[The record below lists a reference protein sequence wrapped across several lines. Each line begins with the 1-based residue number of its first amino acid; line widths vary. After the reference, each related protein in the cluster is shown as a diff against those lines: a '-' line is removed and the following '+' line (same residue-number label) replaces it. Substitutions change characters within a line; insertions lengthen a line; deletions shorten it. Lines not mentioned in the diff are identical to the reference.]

1 MFRMTDIRNIAIEI
15 EKNGEAS
22 YRQAARTVSDP
33 SLSELLAWMADEEQ
47 RHRQWF
53 ENFTSEAEVP
63 PEHAE
68 LEQMGKSLLQ
78 DMMANQTF
86 SLDQHEL
93 NRTGTLSSMLA
104 QSKAFEDDTIL
115 FYEFL
120 QSLLDDEQTARE
132 LDIIIT
138 EERRHAARLE
148 ELVEAYA

>member
-22 YRQAARTVSDP
+22 YRQAARKVSDP
-33 SLSELLAWMADEEQ
+33 TLSELLAWMADEEQ

-53 ENFTSEAEVP
+53 ENFTAEAEVP

-68 LEQMGKSLLQ
+68 LEQMGRSLLQ

-86 SLDQHEL
+86 SLDQLEL
-93 NRTGTLSSMLA
+93 NRTETLSSMLT

-132 LDIIIT
+132 LEVIIA

-148 ELVEAYA
+148 EMVEAYA